1 MTVSIMQCILIPCNE
16 NSSRFHL
23 LVTNRRNILLL
34 LLLLLL
40 SFLLFDM
47 FCKSLL
53 HCHFVL
59 VPPDDSL
66 MCKPEFTKKLQDLT
80 VNDGEHLQLTCT
92 IKGDPEPQVNWTKNG
107 QVCTWK

>member
-1 MTVSIMQCILIPCNE
+1 MKIHLNFTYSSQIKGVTSVIL
-16 NSSRFHL
+16 S
-23 LVTNRRNILLL
+23 V
-34 LLLLLL
+34 L
-40 SFLLFDM
+40 SFDI
-47 FCKSLL
+47 FCKRLL

-80 VNDGEHLQLTCT
+80 VNDGDNLQLTCT